1 MEPKEIKFVE
11 AAKRVISR
19 YGMKR
24 ATMADIA
31 EEAGISR
38 QTLYSVFSNKD
49 DVLRATLR
57 HQADVWISQIEHG
70 CAEAQSLGERLETI
84 FKWLA
89 LEPYKL
95 LHSGPDSEDLI
106 SGFNEVG
113 KSQIEANI
121 ARYQKAIQHALEPY
135 TPQIETAGFDLKSFA
150 DFICTSAAAYK
161 HDARSR
167 PHLSMLLASLKSVIL
182 TTLKTN

>member
-1 MEPKEIKFVE
+1 
-11 AAKRVISR
+11 
-19 YGMKR
+19 
-24 ATMADIA
+24 
-31 EEAGISR
+31 
-38 QTLYSVFSNKD
+38 
-49 DVLRATLR
+49 LRATLR
-57 HQADVWISQIEHG
+57 HQADVWIGHIEDG
-70 CAEAQSLGERLETI
+70 CAKAHDLGERLDTI

-106 SGFNEVG
+106 SGFNEAG

-121 ARYQKAIQHALEPY
+121 ARYQKAIQHAFEPY
-135 TPQIETAGFDLKSFA
+135 TPQIEAAGFGLKPFA
-150 DFICTSAAAYK
+150 DFVCTSAAAYK

-182 TTLKTN
+182 TTLKVD